1 MLQVLRNLIGN
12 ALKFT
17 PRGGMVSVTARR
29 EEKAVLVS
37 VRDTGPGIPRE
48 HAAAIFDKFRQIP
61 GTGRLPG
68 TGLGLAIV
76 KHIIQAHG
84 GSVWVES
91 EAGSGSTF
99 IFRLPA

>member
-1 MLQVLRNLIGN
+1 VSITAG
-12 ALKFT
+12 
-17 PRGGMVSVTARR
+17 RG
-29 EEKAVLVS
+29 EKAVIVS
-37 VRDTGPGIPRE
+37 VGDTGPGIPRE
-48 HAAAIFDKFRQIP
+48 HTNAIFDKFRQIP

>member
-1 MLQVLRNLIGN
+1 
-12 ALKFT
+12 
-17 PRGGMVSVTARR
+17 MVNVIARR

-48 HAAAIFDKFRQIP
+48 HATAIFDKFRQIP